1 MSIERH
7 RNSYTAMLRILKAR
21 ELLSLLKKVL
31 GRDIG
36 YFDIWLCRKECL
48 WEILMLA
55 LATQMSKHTNTVF
68 S

>member
-36 YFDIWLCRKECL
+36 YLDIWLCRKECL